1 LGFSDITVS
10 SDRIFIDIEG
20 RDYRHNF
27 FTAIRAPFR
36 VPAPMDKD
44 CRAPHNDSGPN
55 EQLEKAVESDPFRLF
70 PYQAIVDRP
79 RVAWPDGARVAVW
92 VIPNIEHFHIEIG
105 NHAPD
110 IRNHSRRDYGN
121 RVGVWR
127 IIEVLAK
134 HGVRGTVAL
143 NAEVGRYYP
152 RIMEEVTKL
161 KWELMG
167 HGLTNSVL
175 LTGMPKDEE
184 AALIAEVHEVIGQWG
199 QTMRG
204 WLGPG
209 LSETWH
215 TLDLLRE
222 NGVEYVCDWVNDD
235 LPYRMNNGLYSIP
248 YSIELNDMPLFNM
261 PSIDIGDFERRIRET
276 FDVLYDEGARN
287 GRVMAI
293 ALHPFLIGVPHRIR
307 ALDRALAYI
316 ASHGN
321 VWFATGSEIIDAY
334 RSQEH
339 KQ

>member
-1 LGFSDITVS
+1 MAACRIDSHRNARFAPQESD
-10 SDRIFIDIEG
+10 
-20 RDYRHNF
+20 
-27 FTAIRAPFR
+27 
-36 VPAPMDKD
+36 VP
-44 CRAPHNDSGPN
+44 
-55 EQLEKAVESDPFRLF
+55 QESDPFRLF

-79 RVAWPDGARVAVW
+79 RIAWPNDARLAVW

-105 NHAPD
+105 NQAPD
-110 IRNHSRRDYGN
+110 IRNYSRRDYGN

-261 PSIDIGDFERRIRET
+261 PSIDIGEFERRIRET
-276 FDVLYDEGARN
+276 FDVLYEEGARN

-316 ASHGN
+316 ASHAN

>member
-1 LGFSDITVS
+1 V
-10 SDRIFIDIEG
+10 
-20 RDYRHNF
+20 
-27 FTAIRAPFR
+27 
-36 VPAPMDKD
+36 
-44 CRAPHNDSGPN
+44 DS
-55 EQLEKAVESDPFRLF
+55 EPFRLF

-79 RVAWPDGARVAVW
+79 RVTWPNGARVAVW

-105 NHAPD
+105 DHAPD

-143 NAEVGRYYP
+143 NAEVGRFYP

-184 AALIAEVHEVIGQWG
+184 SALIAEVHEAIGQWG

-222 NGVEYVCDWVNDD
+222 SGVEYVCDWVNDD
-235 LPYRMNNGLYSIP
+235 LPYRMNNGLY
-248 YSIELNDMPLFNM
+248 
-261 PSIDIGDFERRIRET
+261 
-276 FDVLYDEGARN
+276 
-287 GRVMAI
+287 
-293 ALHPFLIGVPHRIR
+293 
-307 ALDRALAYI
+307 
-316 ASHGN
+316 
-321 VWFATGSEIIDAY
+321 
-334 RSQEH
+334 
-339 KQ
+339 

>member
-1 LGFSDITVS
+1 MDANV
-10 SDRIFIDIEG
+10 RNG
-20 RDYRHNF
+20 RELFEPQERD
-27 FTAIRAPFR
+27 
-36 VPAPMDKD
+36 VP
-44 CRAPHNDSGPN
+44 
-55 EQLEKAVESDPFRLF
+55 QESDPFPLF

-79 RVAWPDGARVAVW
+79 PVVWPNGARVAVW

-105 NHAPD
+105 NQAPD

-143 NAEVGRYYP
+143 NAEVGRFYP
-152 RIMEEVTKL
+152 RIMEAVTKL
-161 KWELMG
+161 QWELMG

-175 LTGMPKDEE
+175 LTGMPKDKE
-184 AALIAEVHEVIGQWG
+184 AAVIAEAREIIGQWG

-209 LSETWH
+209 LGETWH

-222 NGVEYVCDWVNDD
+222 HGVQYVCDWVNDD

-248 YSIELNDMPLFNM
+248 YSIELNDMPLFNV
-261 PSIDIGDFERRIRET
+261 PSIDIGEFERRIRET
-276 FDVLYDEGARN
+276 FDVLYEEGARS

-307 ALDRALAYI
+307 TLDRALSYI
-316 ASHGN
+316 ASHGS

-334 RSQEH
+334 RSQEQ